1 MILSQI
7 AAMSRNRAIGKDNH
21 LPWNI
26 PEDLRYFQDKTKG
39 HCVIMGRKTFYA
51 IGNKPLKTRLNVIVT
66 KQKDLNFPYQE
77 VKVVSSIKEAFAFC
91 KEQIDKKLWPEEVF
105 ICGGSQI
112 YEQTLDIVHRI
123 YLTLIQETYEGDTF
137 FPLFDKEAFELIS
150 ATPSYNNSD
159 INPPLTFLVYE
170 RKKIPTPNFVN

>member
-7 AAMSRNRAIGKDNH
+7 AAMSKNRAIGKDNH

-26 PEDLRYFQDKTKG
+26 PEDLRYFHDKTKG

-51 IGNKPLKTRLNVIVT
+51 IGNKPLKERLNVIVT
-66 KQKDLNFPYQE
+66 KQKDLNCSYSE
-77 VKVVSSIKEAFAFC
+77 VKVVSSIEEAISFC
-91 KEQIDKKLWPEEVF
+91 KEQIEKKLWPEEVF

-112 YEQTLDIVHRI
+112 YQQTLEIVQRI

-137 FPLFDKEAFELIS
+137 FPSF
-150 ATPSYNNSD
+150 
-159 INPPLTFLVYE
+159 
-170 RKKIPTPNFVN
+170 

>member
-7 AAMSRNRAIGKDNH
+7 AAMSKNRVIGKDSH

-26 PEDLRYFQDKTKG
+26 PEDLRYFHDKTKG

-51 IGNKPLKTRLNVIVT
+51 VGNKPLKERFNVIVT
-66 KQKDLNFPYQE
+66 RQKDLKFLY
-77 VKVVSSIKEAFAFC
+77 SDLRIAGSIKEAISLC
-91 KEQIDKKLWPEEVF
+91 QEQVKNKLWPEEVF

-112 YEQTLDIVHRI
+112 YQQTQNMTHRI
-123 YLTLIQETYEGDTF
+123 YLTVVQEDYEGDTF
-137 FPLFDKEAFELIS
+137 FPLFDKDEFQLIS
-150 ATPSYNNSD
+150 ARPSYESSD

-170 RKKIPTPNFVN
+170 RKSKPVTC

>member
-7 AAMSRNRAIGKDNH
+7 AAMSKNRVIGKDNH

-26 PEDLRYFQDKTKG
+26 PEDLHYFHDKTKG

-51 IGNKPLKTRLNVIVT
+51 IGSKPLKQRLNVIVT
-66 KQKDLNFPYQE
+66 KQKDFSFSHPE
-77 VKVVSSIKEAFAFC
+77 VKVVGSIDEAISFC
-91 KEQIDKKLWPEEVF
+91 EEQIEKKTWPEEVF

-112 YEQTLDIVHRI
+112 YQQTLGIVQRI

-137 FPLFDKEAFELIS
+137 FPLFDKEAFELTS
-150 ATPSYNNSD
+150 ASPSYNSSD

-170 RKKIPTPNFVN
+170 RKKTSKN

>member
-7 AAMSRNRAIGKDNH
+7 AAMSKNRAIGKDNH

-51 IGNKPLKTRLNVIVT
+51 IGNKPLKQRLNVIVT
-66 KQKDLNFPYQE
+66 KQKDLNFSYPD
-77 VKVVSSIKEAFAFC
+77 VKVVSSIEEAIVFC
-91 KEQIDKKLWPEEVF
+91 KEQIEKNLWPEEVF

-123 YLTLIQETYEGDTF
+123 YLTFIQETYEGDTF

-150 ATPSYNNSD
+150 ATPSYNSSD

-170 RKKIPTPNFVN
+170 RKNPSKN